1 MIEFPPLPNSTVF
14 TNQVRDAEP
23 VVTYV
28 VPVFNQC
35 QIIEETLSSL
45 FSAATL
51 YFDIIIVDDYSMDD
65 SLPVIQHFL
74 SNHPSKLLCSYTI
87 IQNQSPVY
95 ETACDNQGFRVA
107 RTEFIIEIQADI
119 KICEKGFDCK
129 MIAVAECSGVGTVSG
144 RAVHPFA
151 LLDGK
156 GAWIK
161 YPLFRLRLGW
171 DLSYQC
177 VGLVGNRVFN
187 AKPCNLDG
195 SSFYLGETNCRG
207 PWLVRKSDLRMLSFL
222 DEKNYFLG
230 NDDHDFNYRLFK
242 SCSRAAAYVPIE
254 QISHAQDGSSRKIR
268 SGVNLAIYNHLL
280 LNKTGSNAFNNF
292 LHSYRPY
299 LATVGVMQ

>member
-107 RTEFIIEIQADI
+107 RTEFIIEVQADT
-119 KICEKGFDCK
+119 KILEKGFDLK
-129 MIAVAECSGVGTVSG
+129 MITVADCPGVGTVSG

-156 GAWIK
+156 GAWIR
-161 YPLFRLRLGW
+161 YPLFRLKQRM
-171 DLSYQC
+171 DPYYNC
-177 VGLVGNRVFN
+177 VGLIGWK
-187 AKPCNLDG
+187 AKPINLDG

-230 NDDHDFNYRLFK
+230 NDDHDFNYRLFI
-242 SCSRAAAYVPIE
+242 SCSRAAAYIPIE
-254 QISHAQDGSSRKIR
+254 QVSRAQDGSSRKIR
-268 SGVNLAIYNHLL
+268 SGVNLAIYKYLS